1 MNCIAASVQYTYG
14 MQLMSYIEQLRTE
27 AALST
32 DAPVNYFTTERTLR
46 RAFAQAGLPSSTY
59 YRAKYGADLKFAT
72 AKQVSDIMQQWKTR
86 GLSKHGSQPNASNRT
101 VTPA

>member
-1 MNCIAASVQYTYG
+1 

-27 AALST
+27 AALI
-32 DAPVNYFTTERTLR
+32 DNDIERALR